1 MRPVGNSDYER
12 RPWIGQAAEEGPGG
26 GAGSAVRGCRSVII
40 TDGGAAAS
48 PVGGQCSAPS

>member
-1 MRPVGNSDYER
+1 VRPVRNLDYER

-26 GAGSAVRGCRSVII
+26 GAGSAVRGCRSAVI